1 MREFHHYGMPT
12 TEKQP
17 GEVYVE
23 ATKVWVT
30 DPLAHPLKIE
40 YLRYEPDSPVTGIL
54 HDMPHIA
61 FKTDDLRR
69 EIEGLEIIAPPFK
82 PMADLTVVFVMK
94 DGALFEFMQWD

>member
-40 YLRYEPDSPVTGIL
+40 YLRYEPDSPVTTVISPWGKEQEI
-54 HDMPHIA
+54 
-61 FKTDDLRR
+61 FLRLCVR
-69 EIEGLEIIAPPFK
+69 AP
-82 PMADLTVVFVMK
+82 
-94 DGALFEFMQWD
+94 

>member
-1 MREFHHYGMPT
+1 
-12 TEKQP
+12 
-17 GEVYVE
+17 
-23 ATKVWVT
+23 
-30 DPLAHPLKIE
+30 
-40 YLRYEPDSPVTGIL
+40 
-54 HDMPHIA
+54 MPHIA